1 MKKIPVIDL
10 FAGPGG
16 LGEGFSQAGFDIKLS
31 IEMDPTACETLR
43 IRKFFHFFKDEDPNQ
58 DYYDFLSKK
67 ITLEKLKEKHLEFWK
82 KASNCVLKA
91 ELGNNE
97 HDKIIYKRLDDIL
110 KDEDEFILIGGPP
123 CQAYSLAGRSRRL
136 GTGYTETIEQET
148 DEEFKKRKK
157 ELKKENSEIFY
168 EDKRHTLFKEYL
180 KIINRYNP
188 KIFVMENVKG
198 LGSAKSG
205 IVYKNG
211 SVFKNLTEG
220 LKNPRKMLSEKNGK
234 KYSLHS
240 FVKSN
245 RLSLDDDHAAA
256 SDFIIRCEDYGIP
269 QKRHRIIIMG
279 VREDVE
285 IKPTKLTLSKKCYTV
300 RDTISDMPKIRSGL
314 SKIEDTNAN
323 WVSTIKNKYTSLL
336 GGKENNDL
344 KIPEII
350 KTIGSFS
357 SDLSRGGEFVEDDK
371 LINHLNDLAKELSDE
386 NICGWINHHSR
397 SHIESDLIRYLFC
410 SAFAIYHKKTPMM
423 KDWEGN
429 LEAIKP
435 AHNNITKDKET
446 GKLTAT
452 SHNDR
457 FKVQV
462 WDIPSST
469 IVSHISKDGHY
480 YIHPDPEQC
489 RSLTV
494 REAARLQ
501 TFPDNYFFFG
511 GRTAQYHQVGN
522 AVPPL
527 LAKNIA
533 LNIKKDFFEKK

>member
-1 MKKIPVIDL
+1 MKKTPVIDL

-16 LGEGFSQAGFDIKLS
+16 LGEGFSQAGFDIRLS
-31 IEMDPTACETLR
+31 IEMDPIACETLK
-43 IRKFFHFFKDEDPNQ
+43 IRKFFHSLNNKNPNQ
-58 DYYDFLSKK
+58 DYYDFVRRK
-67 ITLEKLKEKHLEFWK
+67 ITLEKLKESYSELWK
-82 KASNCVLKA
+82 NAESRVLNA
-91 ELGNNE
+91 ELGNKK
-97 HDKIIYKRLDDIL
+97 HDKLINERLDEIL
-110 KDEDEFILIGGPP
+110 KDQDEFILIGGPP

-136 GTGYTETIEQET
+136 GTGFIKSDNEETEDNLRQ
-148 DEEFKKRKK
+148 RK
-157 ELKKENSEIFY
+157 EENSKLFY
-168 EDKRHTLFKEYL
+168 EDKRHKLFEEYI

-205 IVYKNG
+205 MTEKNG
-211 SVFKNLTEG
+211 SVFENLTEG
-220 LKNPRKMLSEKNGK
+220 LKDPGKILKEKNGS

-240 FVKSN
+240 LVKSN
-245 RLSLDDDHAAA
+245 RLGLDDDFAVA
-256 SDFIIRCEDYGIP
+256 SDFIIKCEDYGIP
-269 QKRHRIIIMG
+269 QKRHRIIIVG
-279 VREDVE
+279 VREDIN
-285 IKPTKLTLSKKCYTV
+285 IKPSKLSLSEKNYTV
-300 RDTISDMPKIRSGL
+300 RDTISDMPRIRSGL
-314 SKIEDTNAN
+314 SKKEDTSIN
-323 WVSTIKNKYTSLL
+323 WISEIEKEYNRLL

-350 KTIGSFS
+350 KTIGSSS

-371 LINHLNDLAKELSDE
+371 SINHSNDLTMELSDK

-410 SAFAIYHKKTPMM
+410 SAFASHHKKTPLM

-435 AHNNITKDKET
+435 AHNNITQDKDT
-446 GKLTAT
+446 GKLTAS

-462 WDIPSST
+462 WDNPSST

-527 LAKNIA
+527 LAKTIA
-533 LNIKKDFFEKK
+533 LNIKKDFLEKN

>member
-16 LGEGFSQAGFDIKLS
+16 LGEGFSQAGFDIRLS
-31 IEMDPTACETLR
+31 IEMDPIACETLK
-43 IRKFFHFFKDEDPNQ
+43 IRKFFYSLKDNDSSKH
-58 DYYDFLSKK
+58 YYDFITRK
-67 ITLEKLKEKHLEFWK
+67 ITLEKLKEANPELWK
-82 KASNCVLKA
+82 DADSRVLNA
-91 ELGNNE
+91 ELGNKKDE
-97 HDKIIYKRLDDIL
+97 QIIHERLDEIL

-136 GTGYTETIEQET
+136 GSRNLKSSETKTE
-148 DEEFKKRKK
+148 EEVK
-157 ELKKENSEIFY
+157 EENSKLFY
-168 EDKRHTLFKEYL
+168 EDKRHKLFEEYI

-188 KIFVMENVKG
+188 MIFVMENVKG

-205 IVYKNG
+205 IDHKNG
-211 SVFKNLTEG
+211 SVFENITEG
-220 LKNPRKMLSEKNGK
+220 LKDPGRILQEKSSL

-245 RLSLDDDHAAA
+245 RLCLDDDFMAA

-279 VREDVE
+279 VREDIE
-285 IKPTKLTLSKKCYTV
+285 NKPTKLSTSDKCYTV
-300 RDTISDMPKIRSGL
+300 RDTISDLPRIRSGL

-323 WVSTIKNKYTSLL
+323 WVSSIKKEYKRLL
-336 GGKENNDL
+336 SGKENDDL
-344 KIPEII
+344 KIPGII
-350 KTIGSFS
+350 KTIGSSS
-357 SDLSRGGEFVEDDK
+357 SDFSRGGEFVEDNK
-371 LINHLNDLAKELSDE
+371 SINHSNDLAKELSDE

-410 SAFAIYHKKTPMM
+410 SAFASHHKKTPLM

-435 AHNNITKDKET
+435 AHNNITQDEKT
-446 GKLTAT
+446 GKLMAS

-462 WDIPSST
+462 WDNPSST

-527 LAKNIA
+527 LAKTIA